1 MYNYLLGRLIWTRWL
16 GGATTESPFI
26 FFHPVMSRNYEAAI
40 CKKLRNLQNTQG
52 SIQKT
57 SRALLKNKHLAKD
70 IVKLWFKEFRAAPDG
85 QKLAFL
91 HLANDIIQNG
101 LTSAP
106 QFAKLFEPVLSPAF
120 RETARLPS
128 NGIRSAIAHLLIV
141 WADRQVYPRAFLRQL
156 RSICQASAAQA
167 DSTLDPESVVDASAF
182 AFSFTSALI
191 NASALNC
198 QTRQRPQQQPAF
210 SVAGDPTSDAIA
222 TGITGDSTPGST
234 PGRRNM
240 SVFREELQRGLQLDA
255 INVVKTPELIKEL
268 EALQSTPSG
277 DAATRQ
283 TISEFPAEVSDVQS
297 AKKLVELDKQ
307 KAEQLLEQVRGAL
320 NQLDAYN
327 HLLDEE
333 MGQRTHL
340 GLSLP
345 AYRSF
350 LEEEIR
356 QTRASIEDV
365 KLKARHTETLQNSLE
380 VHLRSLPDICLRP
393 DQTSRLDPLPSA
405 GDLFR

>member
-1 MYNYLLGRLIWTRWL
+1 
-16 GGATTESPFI
+16 
-26 FFHPVMSRNYEAAI
+26 MSRNYEAAI

-101 LTSAP
+101 LSSAP

-156 RSICQASAAQA
+156 RSICQTSAAQA
-167 DSTLDPESVVDASAF
+167 DSALDPESVVDASPF

-191 NASALNC
+191 NASALSC
-198 QTRQRPQQQPAF
+198 QTRQRPQQQQPPF
-210 SVAGDPTSDAIA
+210 SVAGDPTPDAIA
-222 TGITGDSTPGST
+222 TGGDSTPGST
-234 PGRRNM
+234 PGRRNL

-255 INVVKTPELIKEL
+255 IKVVKTSELIKEL

-283 TISEFPAEVSDVQS
+283 TISEFPTEVSDVQS
-297 AKKLVELDKQ
+297 AKKLVEFDKL

-327 HLLDEE
+327 RLLDEE
-333 MGQRTHL
+333 MSQRTNL

-350 LEEEIR
+350 LQEEIR
-356 QTRASIEDV
+356 QTRALIEV
-365 KLKARHTETLQNSLE
+365 GT
-380 VHLRSLPDICLRP
+380 
-393 DQTSRLDPLPSA
+393 
-405 GDLFR
+405 F